1 MSRGRSKSRKCGQ
14 RLAWG
19 QKRLELAVGA
29 GVNQAQ
35 TMKGHVGHGGFA
47 QIRWVSESWWRVLG
61 RGWAD
66 LYFRKHPLGT
76 RMGSVLGGQLSAG
89 AGAGGAEGS

>member
-1 MSRGRSKSRKCGQ
+1 M
-14 RLAWG
+14 
-19 QKRLELAVGA
+19 ELGVRPE
-29 GVNQAQ
+29 VNQGQ
-35 TMKGHVGHGGFA
+35 TTKGHVRHSGFA

-76 RMGSVLGGQLSAG
+76 RMGSVLGGQLSPG